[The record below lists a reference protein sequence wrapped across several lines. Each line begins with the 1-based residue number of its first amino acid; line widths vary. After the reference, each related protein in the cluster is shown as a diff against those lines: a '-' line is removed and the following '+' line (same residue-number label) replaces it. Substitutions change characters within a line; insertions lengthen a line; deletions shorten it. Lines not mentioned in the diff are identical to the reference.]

1 MGKSTAPVNG
11 RPAALIDELT
21 AQNKLLSKA
30 QARAAELM
38 VEFADARTGM
48 DKQIIADRRA
58 EGGDP
63 RYKAGEFAAMEIGL
77 AVTTTKHAVH
87 RTVAMTRRLQTEC
100 PDAWDAWRHGDINQ
114 DKAIRINR
122 ALRRLVHDK
131 SKEFLNSTV
140 VDVAVCKTPEL
151 LGRWLNG
158 FVASAEPDE
167 TDERLRRSLDD
178 RYVSVRPDIDGISF
192 LRAALSAVDAT
203 AIEQILGALATIAEP
218 DDPRTKQQRRADA
231 LVDLVCGRIGNGC
244 HGVVDETNPGFDTN
258 TDTDDHLDDG
268 DAEPAHGEGE
278 AADVPHGDGWE
289 ERDWDLPAS
298 AFRPDPNGPPPG
310 PTE

>member
-100 PDAWDAWRHGDINQ
+100 PDAWRHGDINQ

-122 ALRRLVHDK
+122 ALRRLVHDR

-158 FVASAEPDE
+158 FVASTEPDE

-203 AIEQILGALATIAEP
+203 AVEQILNALAAIAEP

-244 HGVVDETNPGFDTN
+244 HGFETN
-258 TDTDDHLDDG
+258 TDTDDHD
-268 DAEPAHGEGE
+268 
-278 AADVPHGDGWE
+278 
-289 ERDWDLPAS
+289 
-298 AFRPDPNGPPPG
+298 
-310 PTE
+310 

>member
-30 QARAAELM
+30 QARSAELM
-38 VEFADARTGM
+38 VEFAD
-48 DKQIIADRRA
+48 RRA
-58 EGGDP
+58 DGADP
-63 RYKAGEFAAMEIGL
+63 RYKAGEFAAVEIGM

-158 FVASAEPDE
+158 FVASTEP
-167 TDERLRRSLDD
+167 
-178 RYVSVRPDIDGISF
+178 V
-192 LRAALSAVDAT
+192 
-203 AIEQILGALATIAEP
+203 
-218 DDPRTKQQRRADA
+218 
-231 LVDLVCGRIGNGC
+231 
-244 HGVVDETNPGFDTN
+244 
-258 TDTDDHLDDG
+258 
-268 DAEPAHGEGE
+268 
-278 AADVPHGDGWE
+278 
-289 ERDWDLPAS
+289 
-298 AFRPDPNGPPPG
+298 
-310 PTE
+310 